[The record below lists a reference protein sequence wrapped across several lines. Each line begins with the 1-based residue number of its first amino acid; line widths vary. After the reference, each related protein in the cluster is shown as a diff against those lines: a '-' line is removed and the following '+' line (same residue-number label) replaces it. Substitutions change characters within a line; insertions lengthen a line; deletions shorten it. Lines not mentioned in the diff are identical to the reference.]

1 MTVEISMRE
10 FRAPGPPASPAG
22 REGRASREGPPVGAG
37 RAPGQNQEKY
47 QREKM
52 VTVGNAKAEE
62 KMGKNQRE
70 KSCKNIREHPRSD
83 EEIRRFLAR
92 SENS

>member
-1 MTVEISMRE
+1 
-10 FRAPGPPASPAG
+10 
-22 REGRASREGPPVGAG
+22 
-37 RAPGQNQEKY
+37 
-47 QREKM
+47 M
-52 VTVGNAKAEE
+52 VTVENAKAVE